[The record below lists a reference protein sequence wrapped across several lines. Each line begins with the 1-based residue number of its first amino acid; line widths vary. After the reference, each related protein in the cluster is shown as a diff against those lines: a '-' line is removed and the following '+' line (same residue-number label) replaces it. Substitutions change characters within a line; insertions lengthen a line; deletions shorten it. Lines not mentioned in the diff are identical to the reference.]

1 MTVRELMELLAQM
14 DQDAVVVFPDTY
26 TQSEGWE
33 EGCEDATCEVDGV
46 VAEDGVVVL
55 TGE

>member
-33 EGCEDATCEVDGV
+33 EGGEDATCEVDGV

>member
-1 MTVRELMELLAQM
+1 MTVRELMERLAQM

-26 TQSEGWE
+26 EESEGWGE
-33 EGCEDATCEVDGV
+33 CDPFLTVDDV
-46 VAEDGVVVL
+46 VAEDGRVCL

>member
-1 MTVRELMELLAQM
+1 MIVRELMELLATM

-26 TQSEGWE
+26 EESEGWGE
-33 EGCEDATCEVDGV
+33 CDPYLTVDGAV
-46 VAEDGVVVL
+46 EEDGQVYL